1 MAVIDKAPVLLGP
14 EQTGPKGWIQVMICL
29 ELAENY
35 DAEQISSILKK
46 AWASFRARTP
56 MVGVEAVPLGGDLK
70 PAGQLKLQPY
80 ADGEVEDFVVKD
92 HRADETL
99 PTFAQIKSQGFPN
112 SAAGH
117 KKFCL
122 RGDVGP
128 WPNFGVD
135 RLATN
140 FMQANLIKGGLL
152 INHLCFHAFGD
163 GTSMWKLLQ
172 IFAEDVRR
180 AQGLAIEQPVEIPTA
195 DRAKLLKST
204 GKNVC
209 ANFAA
214 EHQEWIHLPF
224 TPDALPDGLTKAKH
238 HAHVFRFSPESIQKL
253 KAECSPANV
262 RVLKSLVPEDKLP
275 KFVST
280 NDVLTALLWRSA
292 QRAEQADHAAYNGT
306 ETPSV
311 VMVALDARRRTHVP
325 VHKHTLGNIVGYSP
339 AILPISQVLNSAEA
353 TLADLACLIR
363 LGVDKCGST
372 YYDEVAHYIENMDDV
387 NRLAGTAFLDMPGK
401 NVLQSN
407 WSEFDYYNIEWGAA
421 FGDHIKAVRFPA
433 GGVCAG
439 FQIIMP
445 THPDSPAGTVDVLTD
460 VSDEAWPRLLRDETW
475 NTYAKNPTTVAYE

>member
-1 MAVIDKAPVLLGP
+1 MAVINKAPVLLGP

-253 KAECSPANV
+253 KAECSPSNV

>member
-1 MAVIDKAPVLLGP
+1 MAVIDKAPALLGP

-238 HAHVFRFSPESIQKL
+238 HAHVFRFSPQSIQKL